1 MPDPVKSRPK
11 SDAVKPAPTKR
22 NVVVTGG
29 SRGLGL
35 AIARRLAASGYGVV
49 AVARKMSDQL
59 TAAMRES
66 TGTGSIDFVAFDL
79 ADTKAIP
86 ELARTLRKQFGPV
99 YGLVNN
105 AALGTDGLLANMK
118 NSQIEEL
125 LRVNTLAPVILSKYV
140 VRSMMADGGGRIVNV
155 TSIIGFTGYSG
166 LSVYGATKASMIGF
180 TRSLAR
186 EVGRLGIN
194 VNAVA
199 PGFLD
204 TEMTRGLADEQRTR
218 VASRS
223 ALRRLVDVDDV
234 ADAVEFL
241 LGDKAK
247 SITGT
252 VLTVD
257 AGSTA

>member
-1 MPDPVKSRPK
+1 MPEPIKADPIKACPI
-11 SDAVKPAPTKR
+11 KR

-35 AIARRLAASGYGVV
+35 AIALRLAAAGCGVV
-49 AVARKMSDQL
+49 AIARKMSDQL
-59 TAAMRES
+59 SGAMRES
-66 TGTGSIDFVAFDL
+66 GRAGSLDFVAFDL
-79 ADTKAIP
+79 GDTEGIP
-86 ELARTLRKQFGPV
+86 KLARMLRKQFGPV

-125 LRVNTLAPVILSKYV
+125 VRVNTLAPVMLSKYV
-140 VRSMMADGGGRIVNV
+140 VRAMMADGGGRIVNV

-166 LSVYGATKASMIGF
+166 LSVYGATKASMIAV

-199 PGFLD
+199 PGFLE
-204 TEMTRGLADEQRTR
+204 TEMTQGMEDDQRKQ
-218 VASRS
+218 VARRS
-223 ALRRLVDVDDV
+223 ALRRLADVDDV

-241 LGDKAK
+241 LGPKAK

>member
-1 MPDPVKSRPK
+1 M
-11 SDAVKPAPTKR
+11 
-22 NVVVTGG
+22 TGG

-35 AIARRLAASGYGVV
+35 GIVRRLICEGYGAV
-49 AVARKMSDQL
+49 AVARQMSDQL
-59 TAAMRES
+59 AS
-66 TGTGSIDFVAFDL
+66 TIEQAEASRPGSLDFLPFDL
-79 ADTKAIP
+79 SDVEEIP
-86 ELARTLRKQFGPV
+86 NLVKKLRKDFGPI

-105 AALGTDGLLANMK
+105 AAQGSDGALALMPNA
-118 NSQIEEL
+118 QIESL
-125 LRVNTLAPVILSKYV
+125 IRVNTLSPIVLTKYV
-140 VRSMMADGGGRIVNV
+140 VRHMMADGGGRVVNV
-155 TSIIGFTGYSG
+155 ASIVGFTGYSG
-166 LSVYGATKASMIGF
+166 LSVYSATKASLIGF

-186 EVGRLGIN
+186 EVGRRGVN

-204 TEMTRGLADEQRTR
+204 TEMTQGLDGERR
-218 VASRS
+218 EKVARRS
-223 ALRRLVDVDDV
+223 AQGRFPEVDDV

-241 LGDKAK
+241 LGSKAK

>member
-1 MPDPVKSRPK
+1 MPEPVRHTPI
-11 SDAVKPAPTKR
+11 KR

-35 AIARRLAASGYGVV
+35 AISRRLATAGYGVV
-49 AVARKMSDQL
+49 AVARKISSQL
-59 TAAMRES
+59 SAAMREK
-66 TGTGSIDFVAFDL
+66 TGAGSLDFVAFDL
-79 ADTKAIP
+79 GDTRGIP
-86 ELARTLRKQFGPV
+86 ELVRTLRKQFGPV

-125 LRVNTLAPVILSKYV
+125 LRVNTLAPVVLSKYV

-204 TEMTRGLADEQRTR
+204 TEMTQGLADEQRR
-218 VASRS
+218 QVARRS

-241 LGDKAK
+241 MGDKAR

>member
-1 MPDPVKSRPK
+1 M
-11 SDAVKPAPTKR
+11 R
-22 NVVVTGG
+22 NVIVTGG

-35 AIARRLAASGYGVV
+35 GTVRRLVCDGYAAIAIARQMNDTLAA
-49 AVARKMSDQL
+49 AVEHADR
-59 TAAMRES
+59 TRP
-66 TGTGSIDFVAFDL
+66 GSLRFLPFDL
-79 ADTKAIP
+79 ADVDEIP
-86 ELARTLRKQFGPV
+86 NLVKTVRKEVGPV

-105 AALGTDGLLANMK
+105 AALGSDGALALMPNAE
-118 NSQIEEL
+118 IERL
-125 LRVNTLAPVILSKYV
+125 IRVNTLSPIVLTKYV
-140 VRSMMADGGGRIVNV
+140 VRHMMADGGGRVVNV
-155 TSIIGFTGYSG
+155 ASIVGFTGYSG
-166 LSVYGATKASMIGF
+166 LSVYSATKAALIGF

-186 EVGRLGIN
+186 EVGRCGVN

-204 TEMTRGLADEQRTR
+204 TDMTQGLDGEHREQ
-218 VASRS
+218 VARRS
-223 ALRRLVDVDDV
+223 ALRRFPEVDDV

-241 LGDKAK
+241 LGAKAK

>member
-1 MPDPVKSRPK
+1 M
-11 SDAVKPAPTKR
+11 R

-35 AIARRLAASGYGVV
+35 AISRKLSMAGYRVMAIARNQTA
-49 AVARKMSDQL
+49 QL
-59 TAAMRES
+59 VTAMEEAERNHP
-66 TGTGSIDFVAFDL
+66 GSFHFFRFDL
-79 ADTKAIP
+79 AKIEDIASLVK
-86 ELARTLRKQFGPV
+86 TLRKEFGPIH
-99 YGLVNN
+99 GLVNN
-105 AALGTDGLLANMK
+105 AAAGRDGALTLLP
-118 NSQIEEL
+118 NSQIEQL
-125 LRVNTLAPVILSKYV
+125 VRVNTLSPIVLTKYV
-140 VRSMMADGGGRIVNV
+140 VRSMLADGGGRIVNV
-155 TSIIGFTGYSG
+155 ASILGFTGYSG
-166 LSVYGATKASMIGF
+166 LSVYGATKASLIGF

-186 EVGRLGIN
+186 EVGRMGVN

-204 TEMTRGLADEQRTR
+204 TEMTRGLNEEQRQR
-218 VASRS
+218 IARRS
-223 ALRRLVDVDDV
+223 ALRRLTEVDDV

-241 LGDKAK
+241 LGCKSK